1 MYFYFFQVIAL
12 RYIQSREE
20 QEKIWKAKEQWSGMF
35 HNNSGYTILTMFGR
49 KVILPI
55 DVQLRK
61 LSSEE
66 VALILL
72 DGLVHSML

>member
-1 MYFYFFQVIAL
+1 
-12 RYIQSREE
+12 
-20 QEKIWKAKEQWSGMF
+20 MF
-35 HNNSGYTILTMFGR
+35 HNNSGYTISTMFGR

-66 VALILL
+66 VVLILL